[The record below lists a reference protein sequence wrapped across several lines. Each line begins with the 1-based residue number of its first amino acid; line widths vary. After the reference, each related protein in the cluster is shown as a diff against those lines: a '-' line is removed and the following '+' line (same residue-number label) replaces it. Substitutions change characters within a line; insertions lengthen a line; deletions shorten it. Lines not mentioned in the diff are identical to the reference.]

1 MIKLQAIGYLGKDA
15 AVNNVNGKHVIN
27 FSVAHSNSYTNQQG
41 QKVEN
46 TIWVNCAYWLDRTLI
61 AEYLKKGTQVYLE
74 GMPSLNSYRNEQ
86 GVIIPQLQLRV
97 ESLQL
102 LSSKSALQQS
112 QGNAGIEPLED
123 LPF

>member
-15 AVNNVNGKHVIN
+15 TINHVNGKHVIN

-46 TIWVNCAYWLDRTLI
+46 TIWVNCAYWLERTLV
-61 AEYLKKGTQVYLE
+61 ADYLKKGTHVYVE
-74 GMPSLNSYRNEQ
+74 GTPSLTSYRNEQ
-86 GVIIPQLQLRV
+86 GVTIPQLQLRI
-97 ESLQL
+97 ENLQL
-102 LSSKSALQQS
+102 LSNKPAGQQS
-112 QGNAGIEPLED
+112 QANADAPPLDD